1 MWKPREDL
9 TGRQFGRWT
18 VLGQDEQRTSYWICQ
33 CNCEEQTIKSVYRD
47 SLIKGKSESCGC
59 LQREIVS
66 KYNKKY
72 NKYDLF
78 GEYGIGW
85 TSNTNQEFYFDL
97 EDYDKIKD
105 YCWDFNKDRGYISGA
120 DPTNWRKHRYIHRVI
135 MECDNN
141 NLFIDHIN
149 HNPLDNRKCNLR
161 LVTPAQNGYN
171 KGIQP
176 YNTSGEIGVYFNNRR
191 KKWIAH
197 IIYNDKHYC
206 VYCSSKEE
214 AVIARRKLEDDLFK
228 EYGYHNSIDIK
239 ETIQN

>member
-1 MWKPREDL
+1 
-9 TGRQFGRWT
+9 
-18 VLGQDEQRTSYWICQ
+18 
-33 CNCEEQTIKSVYRD
+33 
-47 SLIKGKSESCGC
+47 
-59 LQREIVS
+59 
-66 KYNKKY
+66 
-72 NKYDLF
+72 
-78 GEYGIGW
+78 
-85 TSNTNQEFYFDL
+85 
-97 EDYDKIKD
+97 
-105 YCWDFNKDRGYISGA
+105 
-120 DPTNWRKHRYIHRVI
+120 

-206 VYCSSKEE
+206 VYYSSKEE

-239 ETIQN
+239 EITQN